1 MRELLADDGQA
12 DRDAFH
18 LGVGE
23 GSADG
28 QAVDEIV
35 QAVAEDD
42 HPGYWCNAVE
52 ALEVVVTVAVV
63 VLACLLVVC
72 LKRKE
77 RTVFKILFS

>member
-1 MRELLADDGQA
+1 MRELLADDGQT

-42 HPGYWCNAVE
+42 HPGYWRNAVE
-52 ALEVVVTVAVV
+52 AL
-63 VLACLLVVC
+63 
-72 LKRKE
+72 
-77 RTVFKILFS
+77 